1 MAAAVVI
8 SQGGAH
14 GFVIVGE
21 ADDGPASIAANGNGN
36 GGGIGDDDLPP
47 DFDSMPMEAFETKP
61 PAAVAVEIE
70 TMEVD

>member
-1 MAAAVVI
+1 M
-8 SQGGAH
+8 
-14 GFVIVGE
+14 IVGE

-36 GGGIGDDDLPP
+36 GNGAGIGDDDLPP
-47 DFDSMPMEAFETKP
+47 DFDSMPMEAFEAKP